1 MVFAIGKMFALQP
14 YSVSLVM
21 GVASG
26 MPANPAWLP
35 LLVDEL
41 PKGAKFVFKCFV
53 SSRSRPAW
61 LSDQN

>member
-1 MVFAIGKMFALQP
+1 MLFCVLMTSRLQP

-41 PKGAKFVFKCFV
+41 PKDAKYVC
-53 SSRSRPAW
+53 AM
-61 LSDQN
+61 

>member
-1 MVFAIGKMFALQP
+1 MTSRLQP

-41 PKGAKFVFKCFV
+41 PKDAKYVC
-53 SSRSRPAW
+53 AM
-61 LSDQN
+61 